1 MVERVILHAAMSNA
15 SLIRNKNSY
24 ICIYIQFFISN
35 SKYNHTI
42 GRVVVGL
49 SLPEPT
55 HLKHCQYQPPL
66 PYKYRQVV
74 RALKTRLQVAKN
86 PFLHYPSFRLPV
98 PPLITPLYFD
108 SLH

>member
-1 MVERVILHAAMSNA
+1 MIF
-15 SLIRNKNSY
+15 LIDLRKNLK
-24 ICIYIQFFISN
+24 CN
-35 SKYNHTI
+35 
-42 GRVVVGL
+42 GRVGVGL

-55 HLKHCQYQPPL
+55 YLKHCQYQPPL
-66 PYKYRQVV
+66 PYNYRQVV